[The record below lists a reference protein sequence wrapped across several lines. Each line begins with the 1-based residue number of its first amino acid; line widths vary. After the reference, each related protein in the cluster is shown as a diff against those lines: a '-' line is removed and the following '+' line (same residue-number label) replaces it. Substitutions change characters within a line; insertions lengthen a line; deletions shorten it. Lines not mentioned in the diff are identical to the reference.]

1 MQHEERKH
9 TWNRTLTLSVAS
21 LGAGLL
27 AGVLVAD
34 GRAQTAPPTEHRGV
48 SVAKLGV
55 VPESTLQKTIGL
67 SGYIMQLREITL
79 EPGGAIA
86 KHDHATRPGLVQT
99 ISGSW
104 TEGRA
109 SGERDYP
116 ASEKVAI
123 VEDEATEHWFFN
135 NEAEP
140 VKVVVCDIV
149 PPS

>member
-1 MQHEERKH
+1 M
-9 TWNRTLTLSVAS
+9 LSLAS
-21 LGAGLL
+21 LGVGLL
-27 AGVLVAD
+27 AGAMVSD
-34 GRAQTAPPTEHRGV
+34 GRAQTTPPTEHRGV
-48 SVAKLGV
+48 SLVKLGV
-55 VPESTLQKTIGL
+55 VPEASLEKTIGL

-79 EPGGAIA
+79 EPGGQIA
-86 KHDHATRPGLVQT
+86 KHSHATRPGLVQT

-104 TEGRA
+104 TEGSA

-116 ASEKVAI
+116 ASEQIAI